1 MISHGIYTA
10 SLLRHTHLG
19 PSTQTRCLLSG
30 CRLKVCLQAAA
41 AEPQSLDR
49 LLLVTAFSV
58 SAYSGVKRTQKPCN
72 AFLGETFEYSCPE
85 KGFRFLAEKVSL
97 LTLSCLRSRAEV
109 HPKHT
114 TTRAGPGPT
123 C

>member
-1 MISHGIYTA
+1 M
-10 SLLRHTHLG
+10 
-19 PSTQTRCLLSG
+19 C
-30 CRLKVCLQAAA
+30 VQAAA
-41 AEPQSLDR
+41 AEPQSLER

-97 LTLSCLRSRAEV
+97 LTFYLSLIMIRYSPEFTHEQAYRIKGA
-109 HPKHT
+109 
-114 TTRAGPGPT
+114 
-123 C
+123 